1 MENNIISVEQTIQN
15 IKEGLSQRGASSKD
29 ENIVMRAM
37 LNDPNFKADIYG
49 KDGVIGQ
56 ICPHDE
62 ATKFTASVVSKTASI
77 PQAEAELLAEK
88 HKYTKSEAQCLV
100 NISKEFTY
108 GYLQTDRKL
117 PLGGRE
123 DSNISLLLKE
133 VPETVNTYPKKD
145 ENGNYTVPGKVT
157 TPAHKSIKVSSPCPV
172 WLKK

>member
-88 HKYTKSEAQCLV
+88 HKMSYIRSRLYPFHQK
-100 NISKEFTY
+100 
-108 GYLQTDRKL
+108 R
-117 PLGGRE
+117 LGG
-123 DSNISLLLKE
+123 
-133 VPETVNTYPKKD
+133 
-145 ENGNYTVPGKVT
+145 GNYIYYFENLFVP
-157 TPAHKSIKVSSPCPV
+157 PHFEDWIK
-172 WLKK
+172 LILGLTEEQGE